1 MPYSYSVPLQ
11 LAIAPAAA
19 MRIRSLASLIWLVKK
34 CVHSIVPSEHPM
46 SLTNRILLASLVLL
60 LDLVVFFF
68 PITAVFIA
76 YVIIFNPPWLKE
88 AVLRLDKPNGKHS

>member
-1 MPYSYSVPLQ
+1 
-11 LAIAPAAA
+11 
-19 MRIRSLASLIWLVKK
+19 
-34 CVHSIVPSEHPM
+34 M

-88 AVLRLDKPNGKHS
+88 AVLRLDKSNGKHS

>member
-1 MPYSYSVPLQ
+1 
-11 LAIAPAAA
+11 
-19 MRIRSLASLIWLVKK
+19 
-34 CVHSIVPSEHPM
+34 M

-68 PITAVFIA
+68 PLTAIFIA

-88 AVLRLDKPNGKHS
+88 FVLRLDKPDRKNS